1 METQAKKHE
10 TVGCPRC
17 GTAFECKVGSINL
30 CQCVAV
36 QLNEEQ
42 RNYVRSQ
49 FANCLCANCLREV
62 RTEYNQMTHQKK
74 MEQFR
79 NAH

>member
-1 METQAKKHE
+1 METQASKHE

-17 GTAFECKVGSINL
+17 GVVFECKVGSINL

-36 QLNEEQ
+36 PLTDEQ

-49 FANCLCANCLREV
+49 FSTCLCTRCLQEI
-62 RTEYNQMTHQKK
+62 RTEYNRKEHEKK
-74 MEQFR
+74 LDTFR